1 MRKKLTASTFVLLVL
16 ATMGT
21 AAFAQRPRAVTPD
34 STPGAMPTPPPAPST
49 VKAKYEGGVFG
60 FPNKKTGALTIDT
73 TNNRLVFSDGKHTE
87 LFSIPFASIT
97 GAYGD
102 SHSVQPAAATVISH
116 VPLYGIPAGFVKTKV
131 RYLTIQYDD
140 PDSKAAGATSFRLEN
155 KDILDSVLFTVANKA
170 GLTQRG
176 QIYVRKKE
184 TN

>member
-1 MRKKLTASTFVLLVL
+1 MRNKLTASTFALLVL
-16 ATMGT
+16 AMISTV
-21 AAFAQRPRAVTPD
+21 AFAQKPRTVAPD
-34 STPGAMPTPPPAPST
+34 NTPGAMPTPPPAPST

-60 FPNKKTGALTIDT
+60 FPNKKTGTLTIDA
-73 TNNRLVFSDGKHTE
+73 TNSRLVFSDGKHSE
-87 LFSIPFASIT
+87 LFSIPFGSIT

-170 GLTQRG
+170 GLTPRG
-176 QIYVRKKE
+176 QIYVRKKD